1 MFTKY
6 HLFFKYAKQKNSIL
20 TTNRLF
26 TKCPKPLFQSEGN
39 CEAIDAKMTFIQKTF
54 SQESFCT

>member
-26 TKCPKPLFQSEGN
+26 TKRPKPLFQSEGN
-39 CEAIDAKMTFIQKTF
+39 CEAIDAKMTFI
-54 SQESFCT
+54 